1 MNILKVFRIGTFII
15 DEVDLI
21 LHPLK
26 SELNFP
32 IGRKEPLDLTLNK
45 SQKGLRWEIPL
56 FLLDAVYFATEGRM
70 TVPMEGS
77 HEAKQTLA
85 KVKAV
90 LDEGYAQKSL
100 QRTPH
105 LVLLSRAFYHVKL
118 KPLLARW
125 IVIWMSFR
133 QASGLTDSQ
142 MYDYLTLT
150 KEGGDIK
157 DKARQVGIQEE
168 LLADEVMKLLN
179 LAHDWLHSYLP
190 FVLGTYRRQHSLHSA
205 ETSC

>member
-1 MNILKVFRIGTFII
+1 MLCVGVNILKVFRIGTFII

-32 IGRKEPLDLTLNK
+32 IGRKEPLDLTLNR

-56 FLLDAVYFATEGRM
+56 FMLDAVYYATEGRM
-70 TVPMEGS
+70 TVPMHGS
-77 HEAKQTLA
+77 REAEVCLA
-85 KVKAV
+85 QIKAV
-90 LDEGYAQKSL
+90 LDDGYAQRDL

-105 LVLLSRAFYHVKL
+105 LVLLSRAFYHTKL

-133 QASGLTDSQ
+133 QASGLKDEQ
-142 MYDYLTLT
+142 MYNYLMLT
-150 KEGGDIK
+150 KDGGNAK
-157 DKARQVGIQEE
+157 QKALDAGIQEE
-168 LLADEVMKLLN
+168 LLSDEVMKLLN

-190 FVLGTYRRQHSLHSA
+190 FW
-205 ETSC
+205 